1 MNMAENCYVY
11 SVCHSRVKDKLWL
24 RKVWLSVKQDENIKV
39 GFGTAVENVAV
50 LEVICV
56 DLRCAESALESSLLM
71 ERFPAL

>member
-1 MNMAENCYVY
+1 MNMAENYYVY

-39 GFGTAVENVAV
+39 EFGTAVENVAV

-56 DLRCAESALESSLLM
+56 DLAFVESALESTLL
-71 ERFPAL
+71 AL